1 MGPRVL
7 LADDHAMVAEGLG
20 RLIAEVAQL
29 VGVVRDGPQ
38 LVESARRLCPDIVVA
53 DVDMPGMSGIDA
65 MRVLKAE
72 RSSAR
77 FIFLTVHGEPR
88 LAAEAMRHGAS
99 GYLLKEAA
107 GEELLNAIRAA
118 MEGRSYLTP
127 LITKGVL
134 QALAAPA
141 GAPEEELTPRQREVL
156 RLIAEGKRMK
166 EIAAALGISVRTV
179 EDHKYQL
186 MRLLDLDSTAALVR
200 FAVKQGLVRE

>member
-1 MGPRVL
+1 MRPSVL
-7 LADDHAMVAEGLG
+7 LADDHAMVAEGLS

-29 VGVVRDGPQ
+29 VGIVRDGHQ
-38 LVESARRLCPDIVVA
+38 LVEGARRLRPDIVVA
-53 DVDMPGMSGIDA
+53 DVDMPGMSGIEA
-65 MRVLKAE
+65 MRLLKAE
-72 RSSAR
+72 GSSAQ

-107 GEELLNAIRAA
+107 GEELLSAIRAVRA
-118 MEGRSYLTP
+118 GQSYLTP
-127 LITKGVL
+127 LITKDVL
-134 QALAAPA
+134 RALATPS
-141 GAPEEELTPRQREVL
+141 GAPKVELSARQREVL
-156 RLIAEGKRMK
+156 RLIAEGRRMK

>member
-1 MGPRVL
+1 MRPSVL
-7 LADDHAMVAEGLG
+7 LADDHAMVAEGLS

-29 VGVVRDGPQ
+29 VGIVRDGHQ
-38 LVESARRLCPDIVVA
+38 LVEGARRLRPDIVVA

-65 MRVLKAE
+65 MRLLKAE
-72 RSSAR
+72 GSSAQ

-107 GEELLNAIRAA
+107 GEELLSAIRAVRA
-118 MEGRSYLTP
+118 GQSYLTP
-127 LITKGVL
+127 LITKDVL
-134 QALAAPA
+134 RALATPS
-141 GAPEEELTPRQREVL
+141 GAPKVELSARQREVL
-156 RLIAEGKRMK
+156 RLIAEGRRMK